1 MDTYGVM
8 AHVQPGGAWWFESP
22 RCMGTLGGGIPTFWE
37 VVVVTEGPTLIGG
50 IGRVPVPAMLA
61 EGLTIIGWMAIIVC
75 AAHPAEVRRLWC
87 RLLV

>member
-22 RCMGTLGGGIPTFWE
+22 RCMVTLRGGIPTFWE

-50 IGRVPVPAMLA
+50 IRRVPVPAMLA

-75 AAHPAEVRRLWC
+75 AAHPAEVRRLCC